1 MHATPWS
8 LDEFPMVD
16 TFADFADV
24 PAPDAALPAIPA
36 VSLEH
41 LEADFAVRLSAERA
55 RIEADAYARG
65 RADGERAARATL
77 EETIA
82 HTTSALNEAV
92 LSVQMHEARWLSN
105 AEENIAALSVLVARH
120 VLQREILAD
129 RTFVCDLVT
138 TAIEQYPIDEEIT
151 VRLHPDDL
159 AACRPVLDRA
169 PGAGVRT
176 LRWLADTNIQ
186 RGGCLTEGRERIIDG
201 RVDTSLERCL
211 PHARGHPGVTV
222 SMKTPVY
229 NTALSDAESPLD
241 ALTDRLGRAERFAPY
256 GRVTRVVGLVVEATG
271 IDVGLGSLCRVTN
284 HARDRSVLAE
294 VVGFNE
300 RNVLL
305 MPLGELDGL
314 HAGAS
319 VQPLGR
325 SFGVDVGPGLLGR
338 VLNGL
343 GHPIDG
349 KGKLDTI
356 ERVSLSAEPPNPLQ
370 RETIDRPMETGVRAI
385 DGLLTIGRGQ
395 RVGIFAG
402 SGVGKTPCWAWWR
415 ALRKPM

>member
-201 RVDTSLERCL
+201 RVDTSLERAYRML
-211 PHARGHPGVTV
+211 A
-222 SMKTPVY
+222 
-229 NTALSDAESPLD
+229 
-241 ALTDRLGRAERFAPY
+241 
-256 GRVTRVVGLVVEATG
+256 G
-271 IDVGLGSLCRVTN
+271 IQ
-284 HARDRSVLAE
+284 A
-294 VVGFNE
+294 
-300 RNVLL
+300 
-305 MPLGELDGL
+305 
-314 HAGAS
+314 
-319 VQPLGR
+319 
-325 SFGVDVGPGLLGR
+325 
-338 VLNGL
+338 
-343 GHPIDG
+343 
-349 KGKLDTI
+349 
-356 ERVSLSAEPPNPLQ
+356 
-370 RETIDRPMETGVRAI
+370 
-385 DGLLTIGRGQ
+385 
-395 RVGIFAG
+395 
-402 SGVGKTPCWAWWR
+402 
-415 ALRKPM
+415 